1 MKYFPPTLLLV
12 FGLPG
17 TGKTTLARALAEA
30 LKWPHY
36 NTDIIRDQE
45 GKRQQYDRETKEI
58 IYRKLIEGTREA
70 LEKGQGVIVD
80 GTFYREDLRKPFRE
94 LGRTLG
100 VPVKWVEVHAAEDVV
115 LERVSQPRPYSEADY
130 EVYLKIREA
139 FEPLEEGALKVHT
152 DREAVATMVEQVLR
166 YIGS

>member
-1 MKYFPPTLLLV
+1 MASNAPKLIV
-12 FGLPG
+12 IFGLPG

-30 LKWPHY
+30 LQWPHY

-58 IYRKLIEGTREA
+58 IYRKLIESTRDALGT
-70 LEKGQGVIVD
+70 GQGVIVD
-80 GTFYREDLRKPFRE
+80 GTFYREDLREPFRE

-115 LERVSQPRPYSEADY
+115 RERVSQPRPYSEADY

-139 FEPLEEGALKVHT
+139 FEPLQEASLQVYT
-152 DREAVATMVEQVLR
+152 DRESMATMLEKVLK